1 MMNTLNFS
9 TGVKT
14 FAVNDGAVEI
24 SYNPTDPIFVE
35 RMYDAF
41 VSLTE
46 KYEAGKDKKFDDNKA
61 FFDYARSRDREVH
74 EEIDGLFGDGVASG
88 LFGGVSSYAMADGLP
103 LWCNFMLAIIDTVPA
118 ELSAQIKASKPRVE
132 KYLKKY
138 HR

>member
-1 MMNTLNFS
+1 MNTLNFS

-35 RMYDAF
+35 RVYDVFLSTA
-41 VSLTE
+41 E
-46 KYEAGKDKKFDDNKA
+46 KYEAGKDQTFEDNKA
-61 FFDYARSRDREVH
+61 FFEYARQRDREVH
-74 EEIDGLFGDGVASG
+74 EGIDGLFGDGVSDG
-88 LFGGVSSYAMADGLP
+88 VFGGVSSYAMADGLP
-103 LWCNFMLAIIDTVPA
+103 LWCNFLLAIIDTVPT